1 MKILVLTV
9 GGSPQPIISSIT
21 QSSPNKVVFLC
32 SDDTPQIKGSYSEI
46 ENILKSSGRDVSD
59 SETAKIAGF
68 DDFNDCYVTSLRTLE
83 RICNEYAGAQVIAD
97 YTGGTKSMAAGLVA
111 AALDC
116 PGVTLGLV
124 KGDRSDLIKVTN
136 GTQSLRLS
144 RASRATL
151 ERQKN
156 IIKSFFGRFDYTAA
170 ISLLENILQI
180 TDLAPTESQ
189 QLQGWLVWA
198 RALDSW
204 DRFDHA
210 GAWRLIHHRRKE
222 CPQIV
227 MFLEACIYSR
237 RRLDEEFVKV
247 KLESIS
253 ETDKGHGY
261 ELIQDLFL
269 NAQRRA
275 AQGRYD
281 DAVARLYRAIELLAQ
296 ARLKLGYQINT
307 GDVKLDNLPATLQGK
322 YKNKVNNN
330 GKIQLSLR
338 SAYELLVE
346 FNQIKREPF
355 GQLFTENKN
364 KIVDFLRIRNN
375 SILAHGFTPV
385 SEGDYKKA
393 QTFFDSFLKDVF
405 SLLSQAK
412 MMEKPYTQ
420 PVQFLQSPSQ

>member
-1 MKILVLTV
+1 
-9 GGSPQPIISSIT
+9 
-21 QSSPNKVVFLC
+21 
-32 SDDTPQIKGSYSEI
+32 
-46 ENILKSSGRDVSD
+46 
-59 SETAKIAGF
+59 
-68 DDFNDCYVTSLRTLE
+68 
-83 RICNEYAGAQVIAD
+83 
-97 YTGGTKSMAAGLVA
+97 
-111 AALDC
+111 
-116 PGVTLGLV
+116 
-124 KGDRSDLIKVTN
+124 
-136 GTQSLRLS
+136 
-144 RASRATL
+144 
-151 ERQKN
+151 
-156 IIKSFFGRFDYTAA
+156 
-170 ISLLENILQI
+170 
-180 TDLAPTESQ
+180 
-189 QLQGWLVWA
+189 
-198 RALDSW
+198 
-204 DRFDHA
+204 
-210 GAWRLIHHRRKE
+210 
-222 CPQIV
+222 